1 MTSLQ
6 TPEASNLLN
15 SNLAKSDNPAQRA
28 PGQVDSAVGGI
39 VQDFNGE
46 DQIAVDDQWK
56 IINAYFE

>member
-6 TPEASNLLN
+6 TPEASNLQN

-28 PGQVDSAVGGI
+28 PGQVDSAIGGI

-46 DQIAVDDQWK
+46 D
-56 IINAYFE
+56 

>member
-6 TPEASNLLN
+6 TPEASNLQN

-28 PGQVDSAVGGI
+28 PGQVDSAIGGI

-46 DQIAVDDQWK
+46 DQIEVDDQWK